1 MFFLLLSLGN
11 LVSLFSF
18 LGLLGTNAPQFGV
31 GPGLGD
37 GVVSLEVL
45 QVFCQ
50 LQGAWSLSVSLE
62 WHQLA
67 AQLGGLLDV
76 LLRSIS
82 LPGLLSLKWE
92 EDELSLVF
100 IQTLGV
106 QLKGLD

>member
-1 MFFLLLSLGN
+1 MSRSFFIKIFILVQDRETWARCNIILFRFKQELLFFLLLSLGN

-76 LLRSIS
+76 LL
-82 LPGLLSLKWE
+82 
-92 EDELSLVF
+92 
-100 IQTLGV
+100 
-106 QLKGLD
+106 